1 MQHPSANRP
10 SSNTLRQRRY
20 RDSMREA
27 AMPTERQ
34 FDRALREVVF
44 DHMRERGDPASEFI
58 SKARDRLM
66 TRFPIEGIAAFIV
79 RKTSQ

>member
-1 MQHPSANRP
+1 MHQSNNRP
-10 SSNTLRQRRY
+10 SLNAQRQQRY
-20 RDSMREA
+20 RDRIRDA

-44 DHMRERGDPASEFI
+44 DHMRERGDPASEFV
-58 SKARDRLM
+58 SKARDRLLQ
-66 TRFPIEGIAAFIV
+66 RFPIEGIAAFIV